1 MTCGP
6 AAMVGSQELPV
17 PRRCWSIWGLVVSL
31 GNNSGLWQ
39 EQPGKDCY
47 ERSCG
52 TEARLSGTSPAIPP
66 APRRAKSPGDIFI
79 YFLRCHLVS
88 PGRLGSRRYTPADL
102 LLARLRKWKD
112 HPATLQHTGFTTV
125 PCTVTPLYYLINY
138 ITLQYGLTTYF
149 PERRWHDGARTR
161 HDAAFLQSDSF
172 RAGRLRAQGGPWRR
186 VRGRGRGCG
195 QGRGWLSFLDAG
207 RSGEPAR
214 AVLGLREHV
223 ALDAPPQ
230 LRFIRDLVKI
240 SPSLL
245 LHTHRLRQ
253 QVAEHQRQRRRPRAA
268 TLAALAAAAARS
280 TGCAQGATR
289 SVRLRATRRG
299 GR

>member
-1 MTCGP
+1 
-6 AAMVGSQELPV
+6 MVH
-17 PRRCWSIWGLVVSL
+17 
-31 GNNSGLWQ
+31 
-39 EQPGKDCY
+39 
-47 ERSCG
+47 
-52 TEARLSGTSPAIPP
+52 AR
-66 APRRAKSPGDIFI
+66 DM
-79 YFLRCHLVS
+79 H
-88 PGRLGSRRYTPADL
+88 
-102 LLARLRKWKD
+102 
-112 HPATLQHTGFTTV
+112 
-125 PCTVTPLYYLINY
+125 
-138 ITLQYGLTTYF
+138 
-149 PERRWHDGARTR
+149 
-161 HDAAFLQSDSF
+161 AAFLQSDSF

-268 TLAALAAAAARS
+268 ATLAAALAAAAARS